1 MRGSTYIATAALLGG
16 LILSAGGAPPEIAVF
31 SFGTNVYPFA
41 ILEQPRA
48 DVQAAHPEL
57 LEPPG
62 LGDAFA
68 YRVGRGDETI
78 RGIVATVVAANV
90 LECADGPE
98 IAIHPGDLRLDL
110 LRALYLTDVLHR
122 SPQTGD
128 ERPPLA
134 PPISDVFEIQPAH
147 P

>member
-16 LILSAGGAPPEIAVF
+16 LTLSAAAAPPEIAVF
-31 SFGTNVYPFA
+31 SFASNVYPFA
-41 ILEQPRA
+41 VLEQPRA
-48 DVQAAHPEL
+48 DVQTEHPEL

-68 YRVGRGDETI
+68 YRVGQGDETI
-78 RGIVATVVAANV
+78 RGIVATVVASNV

-110 LRALYLTDVLHR
+110 LRALYMTDVLHR
-122 SPQTGD
+122 SPQIGD
-128 ERPPLA
+128 EHPLRA
-134 PPISDVFEIQPAH
+134 PPISDAFEIQPTH